1 MDGRRTVRRK
11 TPGNRTR
18 PTDQPLRPA
27 PLVEPVKPVS
37 LVEPV
42 EPRILDLGIP
52 GDFDAAHEGHT
63 WKCGLVPR

>member
-1 MDGRRTVRRK
+1 MRDLF
-11 TPGNRTR
+11 PAYR
-18 PTDQPLRPA
+18 PAPPPA